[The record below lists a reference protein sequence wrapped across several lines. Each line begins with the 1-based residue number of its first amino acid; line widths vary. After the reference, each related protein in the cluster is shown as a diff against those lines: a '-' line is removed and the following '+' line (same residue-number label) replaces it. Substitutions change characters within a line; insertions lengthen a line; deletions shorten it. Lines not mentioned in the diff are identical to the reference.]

1 MVELENQLKH
11 LCVVCSKPLI
21 ANSFWV
27 CTKCGKPC
35 EYEIKNEVTSMYG
48 TKLNNLKL
56 LDIKSKCCDADVVNM
71 QKTTCSDECHDK
83 LVADIEN
90 VFEKF
95 KKVVDDETGIA
106 YKVPT
111 KYIIENGLNQQELKN
126 FPRWSE

>member
-1 MVELENQLKH
+1 MVELENQLKY
-11 LCVVCSKPLI
+11 LCVCCSKPLV

-35 EYEIKNEVTSMYG
+35 EYKIKNEIGS
-48 TKLNNLKL
+48 KLNELKL
-56 LDIKSKCCDADVVNM
+56 LDIKSKCCDADVTNM

-83 LVADIEN
+83 LVADIEK

-126 FPRWSE
+126 FPRWVE